1 MKPCKVSIINIFCR
15 LLSTFS
21 DSVLAASSHENNRI
35 SPRYQSKTSSP
46 HPFYPHGRD
55 RPHTYQI
62 ISDKLVY
69 SGWRRVI
76 RRTVSSQKY
85 AHPHHY
91 DDYNAKEHLIDFD
104 IIDQNHG
111 TSGAVIIFAWNSTSK
126 TATIVREY
134 MPGCHRVLGGLAAGL
149 VEDEKHTSEGNRERN
164 LVAAQCELEE
174 EW

>member
-1 MKPCKVSIINIFCR
+1 MKLGDISIIIICY
-15 LLSTFS
+15 LPGSLGP
-21 DSVLAASSHENNRI
+21 VALAASSNDNNRI
-35 SPRYQSKTSSP
+35 SPQHQSKTPP

-76 RRTVSSQKY
+76 RRTVSSPKHL
-85 AHPHHY
+85 HPHHC
-91 DDYNAKEHLIDFD
+91 DVYNSKNHFMDFD

-111 TSGAVIIFAWNSTSK
+111 TDGAVIVFAWNSTSK

-149 VEDEKHTSEGNRERN
+149 VEDEKHASEGNGERN
-164 LVAAQCELEE
+164 LVAAQYELEE

>member
-1 MKPCKVSIINIFCR
+1 MTHLKLSITSTAILH
-15 LLSTFS
+15 LLLCILS
-21 DSVLAASSHENNRI
+21 SVRASSN
-35 SPRYQSKTSSP
+35 SPTKTTSQP
-46 HPFYPHGRD
+46 KLYPDGRD
-55 RPHTYQI
+55 RPHNYEI
-62 ISDKLVY
+62 KSDKIVY

-76 RRTVSSQKY
+76 RRTVTSQH
-85 AHPHHY
+85 HPHHF
-91 DDYNAKEHLIDFD
+91 DEYNSTKHQIDFD

-149 VEDEKHTSEGNRERN
+149 VEVEKHSTADHSIADTDCEDRD
-164 LVAAQCELEE
+164 LVAARCELEE